1 MYMMNEEQRARLD
14 GIDRAYKEALDYPLN
29 LIQFIFGVK
38 AKDIQIIDAEKL
50 NENVRELE
58 EDFLGTVE
66 GAIYQCLFM
75 ENRGL
80 YETAGYLSISAEWI
94 HSISGR
100 ILRKMRHPIR
110 SRPIGQC
117 VKFD

>member
-1 MYMMNEEQRARLD
+1 MYMMNEDQRARLD
-14 GIDRAYKEALDYPLN
+14 EIDEKYKNAPDYPLN
-29 LIQFIFGVK
+29 LIEGIFMERGK
-38 AKDIQIIDAEKL
+38 KIGIIDPEKL
-50 NENVRELE
+50 HELIREIE
-58 EDFLGTVE
+58 EDVLGTIQ
-66 GAIYQCLFM
+66 GAVYQCLFI

-110 SRPIGQC
+110 SRLIGQC